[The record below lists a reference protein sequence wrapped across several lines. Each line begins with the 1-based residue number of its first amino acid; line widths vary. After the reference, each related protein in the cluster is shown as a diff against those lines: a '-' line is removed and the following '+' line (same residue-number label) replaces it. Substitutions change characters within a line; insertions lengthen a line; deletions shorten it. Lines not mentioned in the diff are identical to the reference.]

1 MFEAQIAYYLNEYL
15 GKYVEGIDRE
25 SLKISIYAGDVVLR
39 NLRLKQDALEE
50 LDLPVTVKTG
60 MLGSLTLKVPWNN
73 LGGTPVVVE
82 INDLYLLVRPRD
94 SNAEGERGGQGY
106 DVDSFEERFQE
117 FKVSRVQ
124 RRERSWIKSLE
135 KMKMKDS
142 EEKQKGFLRGLIDTV
157 VSNLQISI
165 NSIHIRYEDNLTRPG
180 HIFAC
185 GFTLEQLC
193 AYTVD
198 DKGNKTFIAPKT
210 MTALRKLLQLK
221 RISIYFDCDTV
232 LWSPV
237 EGWNALG
244 PEGWREWFHPDII
257 KDDTGR
263 NFVLR
268 PIDGRATYI
277 RRWRDIDQE
286 KDAATELDI
295 QLDSVSVS
303 VSRDQYCN
311 YSLLLSEIS
320 LYTAR
325 LPYIGFRPQCRPRPG
340 LQAKAWW
347 IYLSYVHRQ
356 TAETRKFKWEE
367 VIKSV
372 RLRSKYIS
380 LYKVELKMR
389 DLKNRRDVVIPE
401 EVSMLYQRD
410 VLIMK
415 ELERELPEP
424 TLVMFRRVAYTE
436 YIDEKDREAEIA
448 RSQQQ
453 RGWLGWLMGSAQPAT
468 GHQPI
473 EAEKSISQEGRI
485 TSDEYDTILEVLKT
499 QEESMSLK
507 FETPHTLMSNFTIRL
522 GSVSLNLMASR
533 ETSILLG
540 SMNDIAVQMLQYP
553 QTTDLTVKVVGMGI
567 DSSLGAFVETGSA
580 VSGVVAVSNTDA
592 LLVKFIRNP
601 QDKRADAILNIELAP
616 SFVYYDPRTV
626 AKVTQFFRPPEEFL
640 MQELADLSVTAA
652 SQIEKAKK
660 MAADYAVAA
669 WSEKPK
675 LELRLVLN
683 APKIS
688 LPSKGSDVHLAV
700 DLGLFI
706 IETDQNSDS
715 IKTSQEKGLYEC
727 IKVTGTHVSAFLTE
741 GQVDWEA
748 SSTSDSPSGHAY
760 LHLLEEC
767 SIYMPINI
775 ARYSDVEYPMI
786 RMYPKIPSLK
796 FCVSPVRMEKFMK
809 VLQNSIDLGEIQ
821 SDSRGSS
828 ESSWLDSAD
837 WRRECYLLEWGTVKA
852 SASWNLYQLVLFRT
866 TLYALKTSSQGDIVS
881 QMSISDNSIV
891 SKVPEEILNTK
902 NMLVIH
908 NCISSDWAEILRSAQ
923 AWVLLFKAEK
933 DLQSCI
939 EEVNASIHRMKM
951 NESSQSVTESN
962 GTVETHKSLFYVE
975 SHLSEIQ
982 LILAGRPSK
991 ELQED
996 AQEDY
1001 LLSVSASKGSVN
1013 FLYGSEE
1020 VNLDLS
1026 LFSLEIN
1033 DMLISQRSGKPMYL
1047 ARSSD
1052 CESETD
1058 ENLADFSIKV
1068 LSPTHPEYKGVKT
1081 FLRATFGSLFFY
1093 CNRPT
1098 VACLM
1103 SFGNDLSLSFAGET
1117 VPADRSDMKSDFV
1130 SLPAPEI
1137 VVFCQ
1142 DQSCVAFAMDFTFKR
1157 LQLILRYEHDEELLA
1172 EASIVNFRFCL
1183 ENISDGTMKIMS
1195 SLGNLTVTD
1204 LTLDISNPYAKI
1216 CGLRDTSTSSLVSI
1230 EFDMYPAH
1238 VANSLRVPANMLCYR
1253 LSAHLSKLR
1262 IVFLYRFVQEILNYI
1277 SVLMEMKP
1285 DVELLDAEAAGA
1297 SNEQQ
1302 LASKDAQPFIM
1313 QMDLSMDAPLI
1324 MIPRSSTSDDGLK
1337 LDLGTLSL
1345 SNRVYRKSISEL
1357 NIFLIDASVLHLS
1370 GIQLSPCSIA
1380 NGDSSSL
1387 VDLSD
1392 HGWKLFWRR
1401 PLQDVSNTDIPTF
1414 EVEVEVDTLNASM
1427 SDKEYEAITS
1437 VVSTNVSESPHIPVR
1452 KEIYGSN
1459 AKSSMSPRASGIQ
1472 VENSQQLNV
1481 AGSGINVRL
1490 YINLKH
1496 LQLNLWKDIADS
1508 KSDLSFLQMNNVYFS
1523 YTSYLSG
1530 KAVVD
1535 LCIPKLEISDM
1546 RRNVPVENSLVIS
1559 SGKRASF
1566 LMLKYSTDMNERSLS
1581 LILQKPLIVLEIG
1594 FLLDLTG
1601 FFVPVFAYSKTEPLP
1616 FRSSDIILKGKVFT
1630 LISTWRG

>member
-25 SLKISIYAGDVVLR
+25 SLNISIYAGDVVLR

-50 LDLPVTVKTG
+50 LDLPVTVQAG

-73 LGGTPVVVE
+73 LGGVPVVVE
-82 INDLYLLVRPRD
+82 VNELYLLVRPRD
-94 SNAEGERGGQGY
+94 STAEGESGGQGL

-117 FKVSRVQ
+117 FKLSRV
-124 RRERSWIKSLE
+124 RKKENSWIKGLQ
-135 KMKMKDS
+135 KMKIRDS
-142 EEKQKGFLRGLIDTV
+142 EQKQKGFLKGLIDTV

-180 HIFAC
+180 HSFAC

-198 DKGNKTFIAPKT
+198 DKGDRTFIAPKA
-210 MTALRKLLQLK
+210 MNALRKLLQMK

-237 EGWNALG
+237 EGWNELG
-244 PEGWREWFHPDII
+244 PGGWREWFEPDIT
-257 KDDTGR
+257 KDNTGR

-277 RRWRDIDQE
+277 RRWKDIDQE
-286 KDAATELDI
+286 KDAATELDV

-303 VSRDQYCN
+303 ISRDQYCN

-325 LPYIGFRPQCRPRPG
+325 LPFIGFRPQCRPRPG
-340 LQAKAWW
+340 VQAKAWW

-367 VIKSV
+367 IIKSV

-380 LYKVELKMR
+380 LYKVELKMK
-389 DLKNRRDVVIPE
+389 DLKSRKDIVIPE
-401 EVSMLYQRD
+401 DVSMLYQRD
-410 VLIMK
+410 ILIMK
-415 ELERELPEP
+415 ELERELPES

-436 YIDEKDREAEIA
+436 YSDEKDKEAEIA

-468 GHQPI
+468 GDQPI
-473 EAEKSISQEGRI
+473 ATEKSISQDGRI
-485 TSDEYDTILEVLKT
+485 SSDEYDTILEVLKT

-507 FETPHTLMSNFTIRL
+507 FETPHTLMSKFIVRL
-522 GSVSLNLMASR
+522 GSVSLNLMASL

-540 SMNDIAVQMLQYP
+540 SMNGIAVQILEYP
-553 QTTDLTVKVVGMGI
+553 QTMDLTIKVAGMGI
-567 DSSLGAFVETGSA
+567 DSSQGAFMETGS
-580 VSGVVAVSNTDA
+580 GVVGPNSDA
-592 LLVKFIRNP
+592 LSVKFTRNP
-601 QDKRADAILNIELAP
+601 QEKNADAILNIELAP

-626 AKVTQFFRPPEEFL
+626 GMVTQFFRPPEEFL
-640 MQELADLSVTAA
+640 IQELADLSVVAA

-660 MAADYAVAA
+660 LASDYAVAA
-669 WSEKPK
+669 WSERPK

-688 LPSKGSDVHLAV
+688 LPSKESDVHLAL
-700 DLGLFI
+700 DLGLFV
-706 IETDQNSDS
+706 IETDKNSDS
-715 IKTSQEKGLYEC
+715 MKTPHEKALYEC
-727 IKVTGTHVSAFLTE
+727 IKVTGNHVTAFLTE
-741 GQVDWEA
+741 GPVDWEA
-748 SSTSDSPSGHAY
+748 STPSERSGHLN

-767 SIYMPINI
+767 SIDMCVNV

-796 FCVSPVRMEKFMK
+796 FCVSPIRIENFMK
-809 VLQNSIDLGEIQ
+809 VLQNSISFEEIQ
-821 SDSRGSS
+821 ANNSLSS

-837 WRRECYLLEWGTVKA
+837 WKRECYLLEWGTVKA

-866 TLYALKTSSQGDIVS
+866 TLYVLKRSSQGDIVS
-881 QMSISDNSIV
+881 QIRISGNLIV
-891 SKVPEEILNTK
+891 SKVPEEISPQH
-902 NMLVIH
+902 MLVIH
-908 NCISSDWAEILRSAQ
+908 NSLSSDWAGILRSAQ
-923 AWVLLFKAEK
+923 AWVLMFNTEE

-951 NESSQSVTESN
+951 DEFSQSMTESDE
-962 GTVETHKSLFYVE
+962 TVDTHKYLFYVE
-975 SHLSEIQ
+975 SHLSEMQ
-982 LILAGRPSK
+982 LILAGKSSK
-991 ELQED
+991 EIHGD
-996 AQEDY
+996 GPEDY
-1001 LLSVSASKGSVN
+1001 LISVSASKGSVN
-1013 FLYGSEE
+1013 FVYGSEE

-1026 LFSLEIN
+1026 LLSLEVN
-1033 DMLISQRSGKPMYL
+1033 DMLMSKQSGKEMYL
-1047 ARSSD
+1047 AKKFVG
-1052 CESETD
+1052 ESETD

-1081 FLRATFGSLFFY
+1081 SLQATFGSLFFY

-1098 VACLM
+1098 VACLI
-1103 SFGNDLSLSFAGET
+1103 SLGNDMSLSLAGEAVET
-1117 VPADRSDMKSDFV
+1117 GQSNTKSDLV

-1142 DQSCVAFAMDFTFKR
+1142 DQGSVAFAMDFTFKR
-1157 LQLILRYEHDEELLA
+1157 LKVILGYEQDEKLLA
-1172 EASIVNFRFCL
+1172 EASIEDFRFGL
-1183 ENISDGTMKIMS
+1183 KNISDGTVKIMS
-1195 SLGNLTVTD
+1195 SLGNLSVTD
-1204 LTLDISNPYAKI
+1204 LTLDISNPYGQI
-1216 CGLRDTSTSSLVSI
+1216 CGLRDMSTSSLVSI
-1230 EFDMYPAH
+1230 DFVMYPAH
-1238 VANSLRVPANMLCYR
+1238 VEHSLRVPANMLCYC

-1262 IVFLYRFVQEILNYI
+1262 VVFLYRFVQEILNYL

-1285 DVELLDAEAAGA
+1285 DVELLGDAGDGA
-1297 SNEQQ
+1297 MDEPQ
-1302 LASKDAQPFIM
+1302 LASKDGQPLIL

-1324 MIPRSSTSDDGLK
+1324 VIPRSSLSDDGLK

-1345 SNRVYRKSISEL
+1345 SNRVYRKSLPESDAS
-1357 NIFLIDASVLHLS
+1357 LIDASTLHLS
-1370 GIQLSPCSIA
+1370 GIQLFPCSIT
-1380 NGDSSSL
+1380 NGDSVSL

-1392 HGWKLFWRR
+1392 NGWKVSWRR
-1401 PLQDVSNTDIPTF
+1401 PLQDVSNTDIPMF
-1414 EVEVEVDTLNASM
+1414 EVEVDVETLNASM
-1427 SDKEYEAITS
+1427 SDKEYEVITT
-1437 VVSTNVSESPHIPVR
+1437 VVSTNISEKPCVPVQR
-1452 KEIYGSN
+1452 NFSR
-1459 AKSSMSPRASGIQ
+1459 SSAQILMSPRSSVIQ
-1472 VENSQQLNV
+1472 VENSQQLPV
-1481 AGSGINVRL
+1481 PGREINVRL

-1496 LQLNLWKDIADS
+1496 LQLNLWKDRGDS
-1508 KSDLSFLQMNNVYFS
+1508 KTDLSFLQMNNLYFS

-1530 KAVVD
+1530 KTVID
-1535 LCIPKLEISDM
+1535 LCIPKLEISDT
-1546 RRNVPVENSLVIS
+1546 RRNVPAETSLVIS

-1566 LMLKYSTDMNERSLS
+1566 LMLKYSTDMDERSVS
-1581 LILQKPLIVLEIG
+1581 LILQKPLIVLELG
-1594 FLLDLTG
+1594 FLLDLAG
-1601 FFVPVFAYSKTEPLP
+1601 FFVPMFAYSKTEPLP
-1616 FRSSDIILKGKVFT
+1616 FRSSDIVLEGK
-1630 LISTWRG
+1630 ISY